1 MGAAVMPVVDDPRE
15 RHMLRF
21 APVDTIPDKDRRDAL
36 DAANGVDLVMRRVG
50 RIAAVVAS
58 VVAVAVVVRCLV
70 GW

>member
-1 MGAAVMPVVDDPRE
+1 MTEVPPVLSDPAT

-21 APVDTIPDKDRRDAL
+21 APVDTIPDRERRDAL

-50 RIAAVVAS
+50 RIAAALAS
-58 VVAVAVVVRCLV
+58 VIAVAAVVRCLV